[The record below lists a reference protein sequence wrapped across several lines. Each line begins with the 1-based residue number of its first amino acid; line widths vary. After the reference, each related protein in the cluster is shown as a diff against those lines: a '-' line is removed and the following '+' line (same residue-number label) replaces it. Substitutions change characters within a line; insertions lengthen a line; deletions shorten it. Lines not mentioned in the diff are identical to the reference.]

1 MFNVLKKILFI
12 ILIFSLVAWLDPF
25 KDEVSKGNSYFSKGK
40 FSDAKKA
47 YENAKKFAPDEEK
60 KLALYFNIGDANM
73 MLGDNKEALNNFKK
87 ALNSKNPDVQ
97 KKSFFNMG
105 NIFSK
110 DKKYKEAVKSY
121 INALKI
127 DPKYKKAK
135 KNLEYLLRDKKN
147 KNKNKDKNKKEN
159 QKQDKNNDKK
169 DKKDSK
175 KNKQKQKMSKKQL
188 KNILDSMKNR
198 PIRREKGK
206 GNGQKVL
213 KKYW

>member
-1 MFNVLKKILFI
+1 
-12 ILIFSLVAWLDPF
+12 
-25 KDEVSKGNSYFSKGK
+25 
-40 FSDAKKA
+40 
-47 YENAKKFAPDEEK
+47 
-60 KLALYFNIGDANM
+60 
-73 MLGDNKEALNNFKK
+73 
-87 ALNSKNPDVQ
+87 
-97 KKSFFNMG
+97 MG